1 MFIAKYGSLALYDED
16 LEKIFIIYHEQL
28 KLDKTDGWTLIGIP
42 EKEDG
47 TFSDN
52 EYFCIHDDL
61 FDRIKSTN
69 QDQNFLWK
77 FSYNEITED
86 ESQSEAIETHNDK
99 IQNNKRRAT
108 KYSTKHTIQSKRQ
121 KPVDYREN

>member
-1 MFIAKYGSLALYDED
+1 M
-16 LEKIFIIYHEQL
+16 
-28 KLDKTDGWTLIGIP
+28 IGLP

-47 TFSDN
+47 TSSDH

-61 FDRIKSTN
+61 FDRIKSTY
-69 QDQNFLWK
+69 QDQSFFWK

-99 IQNNKRRAT
+99 IQDLVIMWL
-108 KYSTKHTIQSKRQ
+108 YMM
-121 KPVDYREN
+121 